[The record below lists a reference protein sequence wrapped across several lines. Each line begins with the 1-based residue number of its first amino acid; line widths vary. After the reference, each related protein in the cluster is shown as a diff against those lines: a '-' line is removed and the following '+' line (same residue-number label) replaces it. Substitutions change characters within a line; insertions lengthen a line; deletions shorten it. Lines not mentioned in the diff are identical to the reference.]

1 MTPKA
6 WLFLALGL
14 LVAYY
19 VIVWIA
25 SVRER
30 GCVTP
35 SPSGAPDSADQQ
47 AAVAASAAQGRNASQ
62 KTPSRGSAVKSVVH
76 TQSSPYYY
84 RAHSERIAR
93 TRDKSYAS
101 CGQGLAP

>member
-30 GCVTP
+30 R
-35 SPSGAPDSADQQ
+35 
-47 AAVAASAAQGRNASQ
+47 AAGTANDDVGPGGPPKPVELDR
-62 KTPSRGSAVKSVVH
+62 KSTRLNSSH
-76 TQSSPYYY
+76 T
-84 RAHSERIAR
+84 
-93 TRDKSYAS
+93 
-101 CGQGLAP
+101 